1 MNSPIPPTSVPA
13 HPPAARPPA
22 SYRALGWLL
31 AVPALLGTLITLV
44 LPTVQTVVLSLH
56 SGGVLRESRF
66 VGPENYAKVLG
77 GEEFWRALG
86 LTLSLTVG
94 PLLVAV
100 AVGPLLAL
108 ALDRGG
114 ALLRRAGLVTLSLA
128 VVTFSPVGVAAA
140 WLRGTLPD
148 ATGLATLAEGLRD
161 PAGAPGTLRL
171 VVVAATFGVVCALAL
186 TAFLPA
192 LRGGSPGAA
201 SVVVAVLVA
210 LAAVAV
216 GAQAFSMGMVLTRG
230 GPERA
235 TQTLAGLQYDYAF
248 RMAQFGPGA
257 AVAALTGVLLGALGV
272 VAVVVAVTTRLR
284 LTLLPKPARSP
295 RSADGAFPSASSDR
309 PAPPEEPS
317 GPSGSG
323 GPGRRGLGGVVVGGV
338 ALVLVVAVA
347 VVCAWPWISGVL
359 AGGDPAAGG
368 PRAQVNTWIPAVAG
382 ALVSVGVAYL
392 GALGIG
398 GLRPL
403 GARSE
408 WLLLPFAPWLFAG
421 TGVLGVAD
429 WQNMRNLGLVDTFVA
444 LFPPLLVSVPALLV
458 LTLLCKGLAERNDRD
473 FFGGVLLPSLP
484 MAGVLAGAV
493 TLVNAHDV
501 LWPLLVA
508 QSPELFTV
516 PVTLLSRLG
525 GYSGAAPDVG
535 AGTPLVAVAI
545 ALAAVVA
552 AQLLYLD
559 RLAISVNGS
568 RSPRTTP

>member
-1 MNSPIPPTSVPA
+1 MNSPIPPTPVPV
-13 HPPAARPPA
+13 PPAARPPA

-44 LPTVQTVVLSLH
+44 LPTVQTIVLSLH
-56 SGGVLRESRF
+56 SGGVLQPSRF
-66 VGPENYAKVLG
+66 VGLDNYGKVLG

-86 LTLSLTVG
+86 FTLSLTVG

-114 ALLRRAGLVTLSLA
+114 ALVRRAGLVVSSLA
-128 VVTFSPVGVAAA
+128 IVTFSPIGVAAA
-140 WLRGTLPD
+140 WLRGTSPD
-148 ATGLATLAEGLRD
+148 GPGIATLAEGLRD
-161 PAGAPGTLRL
+161 PATAPGTLRL

-192 LRGGSPGAA
+192 LRGGTAGRAT
-201 SVVVAVLVA
+201 VVVGVLVA
-210 LAAVAV
+210 LATVAV
-216 GAQAFSMGMVLTRG
+216 GAQAFSIGMALTRG

-235 TQTLAGLQYDYAF
+235 TQTLAGLQYDFAF

-257 AVAALTGVLLGALGV
+257 AVAALTGVLLGVLGV
-272 VAVVVAVTTRLR
+272 VAVVAAVAARLR
-284 LTLLPKPARSP
+284 VTVLPERD
-295 RSADGAFPSASSDR
+295 RRGAFPGSD
-309 PAPPEEPS
+309 
-317 GPSGSG
+317 
-323 GPGRRGLGGVVVGGV
+323 PGRARAGGGVAAGAV
-338 ALVLVVAVA
+338 ALVLVVAVGL
-347 VVCAWPWISGVL
+347 VCAWPWISGVL
-359 AGGDPAAGG
+359 AGGDGAASGG
-368 PRAQVNTWIPAVAG
+368 LRAQVNTWVPAVAG

-392 GALGIG
+392 AALGIG

-408 WLLLPFAPWLFAG
+408 WLLLPFAPWLFVG
-421 TGVLGVAD
+421 TGPLGVAD
-429 WQNMRNLGLVDTFVA
+429 WQNMRNLRLVDTFFA

-493 TLVNAHDV
+493 TLVNAQDV

-516 PVTLLSRLG
+516 PVAQMGRLG
-525 GYSGAAPDVG
+525 GFHGVPDVG
-535 AGTPLVAVAI
+535 ASTPLVVVVV

-552 AQLLYLD
+552 AQLRYLD
-559 RLAISVNGS
+559 RLAVSVNGS
-568 RSPRTTP
+568 RPARTSP

>member
-1 MNSPIPPTSVPA
+1 MNSPIPPTPVPV
-13 HPPAARPPA
+13 PPAARPPA

-44 LPTVQTVVLSLH
+44 LPTVQTIVLSLH
-56 SGGVLRESRF
+56 SGGVLQPSRF
-66 VGPENYAKVLG
+66 VGLDNYGKVLG

-86 LTLSLTVG
+86 FTLSLTVG

-100 AVGPLLAL
+100 VVGPLLAL

-114 ALLRRAGLVTLSLA
+114 PPLRRAGLVVSSLA
-128 VVTFSPVGVAAA
+128 IVTFSPIGVAAA
-140 WLRGTLPD
+140 WLRGASPD
-148 ATGLATLAEGLRD
+148 GPGIATLAEGLRD
-161 PAGAPGTLRL
+161 PATAPGTLRL

-192 LRGGSPGAA
+192 LRGGTAGRAT
-201 SVVVAVLVA
+201 VVVGVLVA
-210 LAAVAV
+210 LATVAV
-216 GAQAFSMGMVLTRG
+216 GAQAFSIGMALTRG

-235 TQTLAGLQYDYAF
+235 TQTLAGLQYDFAF

-257 AVAALTGVLLGALGV
+257 AVAALTGVLLGLLGIA
-272 VAVVVAVTTRLR
+272 AVVVAVAARLR
-284 LTLLPKPARSP
+284 VTVLPKRD
-295 RSADGAFPSASSDR
+295 RRGAFPGS
-309 PAPPEEPS
+309 ES
-317 GPSGSG
+317 GRARAGSG
-323 GPGRRGLGGVVVGGV
+323 VVAGAV
-338 ALVLVVAVA
+338 ALALVVAVGL
-347 VVCAWPWISGVL
+347 VCAWPWISGVL
-359 AGGDPAAGG
+359 AGGDGAASGG
-368 PRAQVNTWIPAVAG
+368 LRAQVNTWVPAVAG

-392 GALGIG
+392 AALGIG

-408 WLLLPFAPWLFAG
+408 WLLLPFAPWLFVG
-421 TGVLGVAD
+421 TGPLGVAD
-429 WQNMRNLGLVDTFVA
+429 WQNMRNLRLVDTFFA

-493 TLVNAHDV
+493 TLVNAQDV

-516 PVTLLSRLG
+516 PVAQMGRLG
-525 GYSGAAPDVG
+525 GFHGVPDVG
-535 AGTPLVAVAI
+535 ASTPLLVVVV

-552 AQLLYLD
+552 AQLRYLD
-559 RLAISVNGS
+559 RLAVSVNGS
-568 RSPRTTP
+568 RPARTSP

>member
-1 MNSPIPPTSVPA
+1 M
-13 HPPAARPPA
+13 PPAVRPPA

-44 LPTVQTVVLSLH
+44 LPTVQTIVLSLH
-56 SGGVLRESRF
+56 SGGVLQPSRF
-66 VGPENYAKVLG
+66 VGLDNYGKVLG

-86 LTLSLTVG
+86 FTLSLTAG

-100 AVGPLLAL
+100 VVGPLLAL

-114 ALLRRAGLVTLSLA
+114 ALPRRAGLVAMSLA
-128 VVTFSPVGVAAA
+128 IVTFSPIGVAAA
-140 WLRGTLPD
+140 WLRGTSPD
-148 ATGLATLAEGLRD
+148 GPGIATLAEGLRD
-161 PAGAPGTLRL
+161 PATAPGTLRL

-192 LRGGSPGAA
+192 LRGGTAGRAT
-201 SVVVAVLVA
+201 VVVAVLVA
-210 LAAVAV
+210 LATVAV
-216 GAQAFSMGMVLTRG
+216 GAQAFSIGMALTRG

-235 TQTLAGLQYDYAF
+235 TQTLAGLQYDFAF

-257 AVAALTGVLLGALGV
+257 AVAALTGVLLGVLGI
-272 VAVVVAVTTRLR
+272 VAVVVAVAARLR
-284 LTLLPKPARSP
+284 VTVLPKRDRS
-295 RSADGAFPSASSDR
+295 GAFPAEPSDR
-309 PAPPEEPS
+309 PASASDRSASASDRSASASDRSASAS
-317 GPSGSG
+317 GRAPT
-323 GPGRRGLGGVVVGGV
+323 RGGVVAGAV
-338 ALVLVVAVA
+338 ALVLVVAVGL
-347 VVCAWPWISGVL
+347 VCAWPWISGVL
-359 AGGDPAAGG
+359 AGGDGAVSGG
-368 PRAQVNTWIPAVAG
+368 LRAQVNTWVPAVAG

-392 GALGIG
+392 AALGIG

-408 WLLLPFAPWLFAG
+408 WLLLPFAPWLFVG
-421 TGVLGVAD
+421 TGPLGVAD
-429 WQNMRNLGLVDTFVA
+429 WQNMRNLRLVDTFFA

-493 TLVNAHDV
+493 TLVNAQDV

-516 PVTLLSRLG
+516 PVTQMGRLG
-525 GYSGAAPDVG
+525 GFHGVPDVG
-535 AGTPLVAVAI
+535 ASTPLVVVVV

-552 AQLLYLD
+552 AQLRYLD
-559 RLAISVNGS
+559 RLAVSVNGS
-568 RSPRTTP
+568 RPARTSP

>member
-1 MNSPIPPTSVPA
+1 MNSPIPPTPVPV
-13 HPPAARPPA
+13 PPAARPPA

-44 LPTVQTVVLSLH
+44 LPTVQTIVLSLH
-56 SGGVLRESRF
+56 SGGVLQPSRF
-66 VGPENYAKVLG
+66 VGLDNYGKVLG

-86 LTLSLTVG
+86 FTLSLTAG

-100 AVGPLLAL
+100 VVGPLLAL

-114 ALLRRAGLVTLSLA
+114 PLPRRAGLVVSSLA
-128 VVTFSPVGVAAA
+128 IVTFSPIGVAAA
-140 WLRGTLPD
+140 WLRGTMPD
-148 ATGLATLAEGLRD
+148 GPGIATLAEGLRD
-161 PAGAPGTLRL
+161 PATAPGTLRL

-192 LRGGSPGAA
+192 LRGGTAGRAT
-201 SVVVAVLVA
+201 VVVAVLVA
-210 LAAVAV
+210 LATVAV
-216 GAQAFSMGMVLTRG
+216 GAQAFSIGMALTRG

-235 TQTLAGLQYDYAF
+235 TQTLAGLQYDFAF

-257 AVAALTGVLLGALGV
+257 AVAALTGVLLGVLGI
-272 VAVVVAVTTRLR
+272 VAVVVAVAARLR
-284 LTLLPKPARSP
+284 VTVLPKRDQ
-295 RSADGAFPSASSDR
+295 RGAFPASDSGRVSD
-309 PAPPEEPS
+309 
-317 GPSGSG
+317 
-323 GPGRRGLGGVVVGGV
+323 PGRARTGGGVVVGAV
-338 ALVLVVAVA
+338 ALVLVVAVGL
-347 VVCAWPWISGVL
+347 VCAWPWISGVL
-359 AGGDPAAGG
+359 AGGDGAASGG
-368 PRAQVNTWIPAVAG
+368 LRVQVNTWVPAVAG

-392 GALGIG
+392 AALGIG

-408 WLLLPFAPWLFAG
+408 WLLLPFAPWLFVG
-421 TGVLGVAD
+421 TGPLGVAD
-429 WQNMRNLGLVDTFVA
+429 WQNMRNLRLVDTFFA

-458 LTLLCKGLAERNDRD
+458 LTLLCKGLSERNDRD

-493 TLVNAHDV
+493 TLVNAQDV

-508 QSPELFTV
+508 QSPELFTA
-516 PVTLLSRLG
+516 PVTQMGRLG
-525 GYSGAAPDVG
+525 GYHGVPDVG
-535 AGTPLVAVAI
+535 TSTPLLVVAV

-559 RLAISVNGS
+559 RLAIGVNGS
-568 RSPRTTP
+568 RPARTSP